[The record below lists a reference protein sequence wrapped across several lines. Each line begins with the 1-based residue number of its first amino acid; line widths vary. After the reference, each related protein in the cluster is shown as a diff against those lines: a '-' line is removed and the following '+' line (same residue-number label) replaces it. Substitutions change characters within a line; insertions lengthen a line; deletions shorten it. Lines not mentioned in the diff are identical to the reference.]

1 MCSIICNSV
10 QNKEQHKKKIR
21 NKEAHTYILRQRD
34 LKFEKRIFQ
43 VKLSMTLIYISWTKW
58 INKDNIILLLYRQN
72 EWKKNQLPP
81 FYLQFISISTLLL
94 PINSFPFWRN
104 ILRAYIFLNLRVL
117 MGSHLWPIMTC
128 TKSCSW

>member
-104 ILRAYIFLNLRVL
+104 IFKGLHFSKPK
-117 MGSHLWPIMTC
+117 GPHGKSFMTYHDLYQIL
-128 TKSCSW
+128 